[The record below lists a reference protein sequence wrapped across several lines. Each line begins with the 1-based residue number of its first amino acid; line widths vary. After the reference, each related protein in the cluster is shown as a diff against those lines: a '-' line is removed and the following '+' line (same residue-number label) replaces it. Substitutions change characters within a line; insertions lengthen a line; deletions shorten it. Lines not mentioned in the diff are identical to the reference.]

1 MPAASTVNQRR
12 TKMTATPTT
21 KKGLQTRQ
29 KVLDAASRVFAR
41 DGYVEAR
48 MFDVAVE
55 AKLSTGGLYR
65 YFDNKIDLFAA
76 VIADIHEEFY
86 QQSGHTRHLL
96 ASDPL
101 AALTEANRGYIQHYY
116 EHRDVMRVFIEAA
129 SIEDRFRK
137 ILRSMRDR
145 HVKRFTA
152 AYENLFGGDDVNG
165 VPVDVVAEAMAC
177 LTEQC
182 CSVWF
187 AQQNDNSRPV
197 SIDEAITVTSQAW
210 YAMLFASRAPTA

>member
-1 MPAASTVNQRR
+1 
-12 TKMTATPTT
+12 MTTTPTT

-29 KVLDAASRVFAR
+29 KVLDAARRVFAR

-48 MFDVAVE
+48 MSDVAVE
-55 AKLSTGGLYR
+55 AGLSTGGLYR

-86 QQSGHTRHLL
+86 QLSGHTRPLL
-96 ASDPL
+96 ASDPY
-101 AALTEANRGYIQHYY
+101 AALTEANRGYIEHYF
-116 EHRDVMRVFIEAA
+116 EHREVMRVFIEAA
-129 SIEDRFRK
+129 SIEEQFRE

-152 AYENLFGGDDVNG
+152 AYKNLYGDGDVNG
-165 VPVDVVAEAMAC
+165 VAIDVVAEAMAC

-182 CSVWF
+182 CYVWF
-187 AQQNDNSRPV
+187 AQEDNNSRPV
-197 SIDEAITVTSQAW
+197 SIDEAVTVTTQAW
-210 YAMLFASRAPTA
+210 YAMLFAGRTPTA